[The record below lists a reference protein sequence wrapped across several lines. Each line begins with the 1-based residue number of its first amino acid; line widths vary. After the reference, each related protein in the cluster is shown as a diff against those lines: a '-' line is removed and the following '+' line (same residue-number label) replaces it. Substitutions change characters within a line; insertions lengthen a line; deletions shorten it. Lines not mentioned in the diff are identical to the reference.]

1 MKNPSLPL
9 AAACGADRRRAV
21 LPAAVCI
28 VAGCTGEAPER
39 PVPIAD
45 VQELMVS
52 VLEPAAEAYW
62 DGVGEVLTEAGVHQF
77 RPLTEEDW
85 TTLRNAAF
93 VLAESGNL
101 LMMDG
106 RARDRGDWMAHSRTM
121 VETGRLAL
129 AAVDRR
135 SPDAVFDAGAQ
146 VYYACRDCHARY
158 ATETLRPSDPHS
170 DPGAAGAPDPAD
182 GDLAA
187 SDAADPANAGDRH

>member
-1 MKNPSLPL
+1 MKNSRLPL
-9 AAACGADRRRAV
+9 LALWYTTA
-21 LPAAVCI
+21 
-28 VAGCTGEAPER
+28 CTGEAPER
-39 PVPIAD
+39 PVPVAD

-62 DGVGEVLTEAGVHQF
+62 DGVGEVLTEEGVHQF

-101 LMMDG
+101 MMMDG

-129 AAVDRR
+129 DAVDRR
-135 SPDAVFDAGAQ
+135 DPDAVFDAGAE

-158 ATETLRPSDPHS
+158 AVETLRPSDPHS
-170 DPGAAGAPDPAD
+170 GLAPGTAPDAEAGAVDPMD
-182 GDLAA
+182 
-187 SDAADPANAGDRH
+187 AGDGR

>member
-1 MKNPSLPL
+1 MKNCKLPL
-9 AAACGADRRRAV
+9 LALWTAAA
-21 LPAAVCI
+21 
-28 VAGCTGEAPER
+28 CTGEAPER
-39 PVPIAD
+39 PVPVAD
-45 VQELMVS
+45 VRELMVS

-62 DGVGEVLTEAGVHQF
+62 DGVGEVLTEEGVHQF

-93 VLAESGNL
+93 ILAESGNL
-101 LMMDG
+101 MMMDG

-129 AAVDRR
+129 DAVDRR

-158 ATETLRPSDPHS
+158 AAETLRPSDPRS
-170 DPGAAGAPDPAD
+170 RD
-182 GDLAA
+182 G
-187 SDAADPANAGDRH
+187 SQ

>member
-1 MKNPSLPL
+1 MKNAKLPL
-9 AAACGADRRRAV
+9 LALWTAAA
-21 LPAAVCI
+21 
-28 VAGCTGEAPER
+28 CTGEAPER
-39 PVPIAD
+39 PVPVAD

-62 DGVGEVLTEAGVHQF
+62 DGVGEVLTEEGVHQF

-93 VLAESGNL
+93 ILAESGNL
-101 LMMDG
+101 MMMDG

-129 AAVDRR
+129 DAVDRR

-158 ATETLRPSDPHS
+158 AAETLRPSDPRS
-170 DPGAAGAPDPAD
+170 RD
-182 GDLAA
+182 G
-187 SDAADPANAGDRH
+187 SQ

>member
-1 MKNPSLPL
+1 MKNSRLPL
-9 AAACGADRRRAV
+9 LVLWSAAA
-21 LPAAVCI
+21 
-28 VAGCTGEAPER
+28 CTGEAPER
-39 PVPIAD
+39 PVPVAD

-62 DGVGEVLTEAGVHQF
+62 DGVGEVLTEEGVHQF

-93 VLAESGNL
+93 ILAESGNL
-101 LMMDG
+101 MMMDG

-129 AAVDRR
+129 DAVDRR
-135 SPDAVFDAGAQ
+135 SPDAVFDAGAE

-158 ATETLRPSDPHS
+158 AIETLRPSDPFNAVPS
-170 DPGAAGAPDPAD
+170 DTAEARAEGG
-182 GDLAA
+182 
-187 SDAADPANAGDRH
+187 R